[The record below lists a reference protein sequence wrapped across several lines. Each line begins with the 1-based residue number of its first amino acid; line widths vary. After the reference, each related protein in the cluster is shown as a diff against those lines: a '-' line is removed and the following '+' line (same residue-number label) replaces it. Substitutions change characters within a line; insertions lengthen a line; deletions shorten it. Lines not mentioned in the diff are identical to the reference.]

1 MQIDKE
7 ASTLTALS
15 VAVEFGV
22 TLIQEVSGQ
31 DLGKSVLNE
40 QGREGIA
47 HALLATIQ
55 RNVAK

>member
-7 ASTLTALS
+7 VATLSALT

-31 DLGKSVLNE
+31 DLGKDVLND

-47 HALLATIQ
+47 HSILATIQ
-55 RNVAK
+55 RNVKK